1 MRTTFAQRLE
11 SACGEPVGRLLR
23 RLYVVE
29 QKSVPDIHQWIRGRL
44 GLVITDGTIYKIMTE
59 HGIPRRGYA
68 ERKRISWKQGKMDAS
83 MAKSRQTR
91 KRTYLLGSK
100 AEQTIRYL
108 LREALLVLEF
118 KWDVV
123 IGDHLQ
129 HILGRYE
136 VDIPVV
142 VVDRATGVACRF
154 AVEVDNRFTHSTP
167 KRRKRDA
174 AKDRALG
181 EAGWKV
187 CRVDGGANNHVLAEQ
202 VADLALAMESHA
214 AETFVNQ
221 SFRSSPEGS
230 GAVQLTF
237 GDCVQGGY
245 CRLTVSSFCECRSR
259 GGNERAA
266 LEDRSFPT
274 TFADSESF
282 DSFLEGVVDQVGVD
296 LRGGEVPVSEG
307 PFDHQDIAGAAVE
320 VGGEGVPQT
329 VGTDALAD
337 ARFS

>member
-1 MRTTFAQRLE
+1 M
-11 SACGEPVGRLLR
+11 GRCDR
-23 RLYVVE
+23 R
-29 QKSVPDIHQWIRGRL
+29 PPATHR
-44 GLVITDGTIYKIMTE
+44 
-59 HGIPRRGYA
+59 
-68 ERKRISWKQGKMDAS
+68 
-83 MAKSRQTR
+83 
-91 KRTYLLGSK
+91 
-100 AEQTIRYL
+100 
-108 LREALLVLEF
+108 
-118 KWDVV
+118 
-123 IGDHLQ
+123 
-129 HILGRYE
+129 LGRYE

-142 VVDRATGVACRF
+142 VVDCATGVACRF

-230 GAVQLTF
+230 GAVQLTC

-337 ARFS
+337 ARLSQPVLDAVGDLPRRQARAAVGEEQRPAFAIALTAALVQVDAEEGAQRGL